1 MNGRIDI
8 GIESGLN
15 NIIIPKNLKIF
26 LLYVRKLKFDEIQ
39 FYNYLIELIRIKTK
53 LK

>member
-1 MNGRIDI
+1 MNGKIDI

-15 NIIIPKNLKIF
+15 NINIPKNLKIF
-26 LLYVRKLKFDEIQ
+26 LLNVRKLKFDEIQ
-39 FYNYLIELIRIKTK
+39 YYNYLIELIRIKTK